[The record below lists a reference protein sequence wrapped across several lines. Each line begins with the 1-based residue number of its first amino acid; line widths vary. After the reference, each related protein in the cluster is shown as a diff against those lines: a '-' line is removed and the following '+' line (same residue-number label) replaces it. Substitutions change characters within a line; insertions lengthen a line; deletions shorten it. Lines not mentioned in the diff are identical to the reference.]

1 MINMNVG
8 NEFNMV
14 IHEHLKDF
22 SLSQNVY
29 TELERTHR
37 HLAGKGERLSI
48 VAIRAAE
55 LILATD
61 RMVTA

>member
-1 MINMNVG
+1 MVNMNVG

-22 SLSQNVY
+22 SLSQNGY
-29 TELERTHR
+29 TDLERTPR
-37 HLAGKGERLSI
+37 HLTGKGEKLSI
-48 VAIRAAE
+48 VAIRATE

-61 RMVTA
+61 RTVTA